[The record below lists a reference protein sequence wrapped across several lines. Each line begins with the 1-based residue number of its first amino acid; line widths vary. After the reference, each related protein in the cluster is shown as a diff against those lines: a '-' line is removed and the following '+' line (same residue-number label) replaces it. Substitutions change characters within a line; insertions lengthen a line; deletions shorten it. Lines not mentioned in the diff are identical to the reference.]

1 MAECL
6 EGEARVVVLAARRD
20 ALILLSVEELG
31 EDDGGDGEED
41 EAEELVVDAE
51 DEAGAVAVEALV
63 NLNSIERWKGK
74 GGQRRELFD
83 SDFCMILAGLVLS
96 GRCTYHGEGGEGLRD
111 EAGDRGGEHRLLGH
125 GSLGDGGLGDCGGG
139 EMRGNWSD
147 RRQDALLGLELT
159 SPASRLIA
167 PRVRS
172 WDVERG
178 LTGGLAG
185 NLAGRGLCEGHGKD
199 TGDRGQ
205 RRSHVARSSAGGFV
219 NNRHLWLKSMRA
231 RGDLNLKRARVRVR
245 SRRYSLAATAHFMER
260 DMQAI
265 LCVVDTVY
273 ATGVVCDYAPPR
285 ASPHPE
291 NTRRH
296 SRLASWIDCSSKIRR
311 SDWLSGG
318 LKSHF
323 F

>member
-1 MAECL
+1 MHDSL
-6 EGEARVVVLAARRD
+6 EVL
-20 ALILLSVEELG
+20 
-31 EDDGGDGEED
+31 
-41 EAEELVVDAE
+41 
-51 DEAGAVAVEALV
+51 
-63 NLNSIERWKGK
+63 
-74 GGQRRELFD
+74 F
-83 SDFCMILAGLVLS
+83 S

-159 SPASRLIA
+159 SPTRLIA

-205 RRSHVARSSAGGFV
+205 RGSHVARSNVGGFV

-291 NTRRH
+291 NTRRN

>member
-111 EAGDRGGEHRLLGH
+111 EAGDRGGEHSLLGH
-125 GSLGDGGLGDCGGG
+125 GSLGDGGLGDWIRRGIRGLGISSDRGNLVERARAGTNSRRGGFDRFARFAIGWFGCTHRWPCGQPCGPRALREGG
-139 EMRGNWSD
+139 ERGEGS
-147 RRQDALLGLELT
+147 RSALAS
-159 SPASRLIA
+159 SP
-167 PRVRS
+167 
-172 WDVERG
+172 D
-178 LTGGLAG
+178 
-185 NLAGRGLCEGHGKD
+185 
-199 TGDRGQ
+199 
-205 RRSHVARSSAGGFV
+205 
-219 NNRHLWLKSMRA
+219 RA
-231 RGDLNLKRARVRVR
+231 RG
-245 SRRYSLAATAHFMER
+245 
-260 DMQAI
+260 
-265 LCVVDTVY
+265 
-273 ATGVVCDYAPPR
+273 
-285 ASPHPE
+285 
-291 NTRRH
+291 
-296 SRLASWIDCSSKIRR
+296 
-311 SDWLSGG
+311 
-318 LKSHF
+318 
-323 F
+323 

>member
-125 GSLGDGGLGDCGGG
+125 GSLGDGGLGD
-139 EMRGNWSD
+139 
-147 RRQDALLGLELT
+147 
-159 SPASRLIA
+159 
-167 PRVRS
+167 
-172 WDVERG
+172 
-178 LTGGLAG
+178 GGLAG

-205 RRSHVARSSAGGFV
+205 RGSHVARSNVGVRQQSPLMAKIDAREGRSQSQQRACSGPIAAVLTGGDRALHGEGHAGHFV
-219 NNRHLWLKSMRA
+219 C
-231 RGDLNLKRARVRVR
+231 G
-245 SRRYSLAATAHFMER
+245 
-260 DMQAI
+260 
-265 LCVVDTVY
+265 
-273 ATGVVCDYAPPR
+273 
-285 ASPHPE
+285 
-291 NTRRH
+291 
-296 SRLASWIDCSSKIRR
+296 
-311 SDWLSGG
+311 
-318 LKSHF
+318 
-323 F
+323 